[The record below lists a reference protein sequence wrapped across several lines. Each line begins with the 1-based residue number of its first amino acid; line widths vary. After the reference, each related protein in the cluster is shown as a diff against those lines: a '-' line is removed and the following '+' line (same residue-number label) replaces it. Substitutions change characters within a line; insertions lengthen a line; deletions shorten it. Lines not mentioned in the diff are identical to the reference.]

1 MRRLAITLLL
11 APLAGLVGLSLLG
24 GAASAGSPV
33 GATVPPDS
41 TISASGETGAADLPP
56 VDVLQVSGLFD
67 AVTVQ
72 SIEDAI
78 TRSEENG
85 SQALI
90 LQLNTGGSVV
100 STADMTRLLQR
111 VADAKVAI
119 GVWVGQSRDARAYG
133 PPAQLFGVADVTAMV
148 AGSRI
153 GHTGELLS
161 LEGTTVDLGAGTD
174 LLRNGSMSFSEA
186 RKLNVLRLDTSDEGV
201 PTVKSMVLAMD
212 GAIVSVGG
220 VDGVELNTITE
231 ELNDQGTTENLA
243 TLVRFSGL
251 GLIEEMF
258 HTVASPPIAYL
269 FFVIGV
275 CLLIFEF
282 FTAGVGIAGFV
293 GAVLTIFGSYGFSA
307 LPVRPFAIALI
318 VLAMLAFAIDVQ
330 VGIPR
335 LWTGVGTA
343 LFVLGSWFLYE
354 PLPGT
359 DLRLSLFTLFAVIS
373 GVLLTFVVGMP
384 SMVRTRFSTPT
395 IGREWIIGSTGVAIG
410 AISPEGIVQVGDSKW
425 RARTNRATP
434 LAAGDEL
441 RVVAIDG
448 VTLEVE
454 PLEGAARDYRER
466 RAKPEAVTEEAVP
479 EVAESSAVEG
489 LKEQQH

>member
-1 MRRLAITLLL
+1 MA
-11 APLAGLVGLSLLG
+11 V
-24 GAASAGSPV
+24 ASSPPD
-33 GATVPPDS
+33 TVPVEP
-41 TISASGETGAADLPP
+41 ISAVDGEGDASDLPP

-72 SIEDAI
+72 SIENAI
-78 TRSEENG
+78 DRSEAAG

-100 STADMTRLLQR
+100 GTDEMTRLLQK

-119 GVWVGQSRDARAYG
+119 GLWVGQSRDARAYG
-133 PPAQLFGVADVTAMV
+133 TPAQLFGVADVTAMV

-153 GHTGELLS
+153 GHTGELLG
-161 LEGTTVDLGAGTD
+161 LEGTTVDLGDGAD

-186 RKLNVLRLDTSDEGV
+186 RALNVLRLDTPDEGV

-212 GAIVSVGG
+212 GAVVEVGG
-220 VDGVELNTITE
+220 VEGVVLDTVTT
-231 ELNDQGTTENLA
+231 ELNDQGVTENVA

-269 FFVIGV
+269 FFVIGC

-282 FTAGVGIAGFV
+282 FTAGVGVAGFV
-293 GAVLTIFGSYGFSA
+293 GAVLTIFGCYGFAA
-307 LPVRPFAIALI
+307 LPVRPGAVALL

-335 LWTGVGTA
+335 LWTGVGTT

-359 DLRLSLFTLFAVIS
+359 DLRLGLFTLFLVIS

-384 SMVRTRFSTPT
+384 SMVRTRFATPT
-395 IGREWIIGSTGVAIG
+395 IGREWMIGSAGVAVG
-410 AISPEGIVQVGDSKW
+410 DISPDGVAQVGESKW

-434 LAAGDEL
+434 LLAGAEL

-454 PLEGAARDYRER
+454 PVEGAARDYRER
-466 RAKPEAVTEEAVP
+466 RPKTET
-479 EVAESSAVEG
+479 AEE
-489 LKEQQH
+489 LQH

>member
-1 MRRLAITLLL
+1 MRRLAITLLI
-11 APLAGLVGLSLLG
+11 APLAGMVGLSLLG
-24 GAASAGSPV
+24 STASAESDSPL
-33 GATVPPDS
+33 A
-41 TISASGETGAADLPP
+41 P

-67 AVTVQ
+67 PLTVR

-78 TRSEENG
+78 DDSEANG

-100 STADMTRLLQR
+100 SRGDMTRLLQK

-119 GVWVGQSRDARAYG
+119 GVWVGQSGDARAYG
-133 PPAQLFGVADVTAMV
+133 LPAQLFGVADVTAMV
-148 AGSRI
+148 AGSRV
-153 GHTGELLS
+153 GYTGELVVLD
-161 LEGTTVDLGAGTD
+161 GAVVDLGPSAV
-174 LLRNGSMSFSEA
+174 LLRNGSMSFSQA
-186 RKLNVLRLDTSDEGV
+186 RKSGVLRLDISDEGV

-212 GAIVSVGG
+212 GVT
-220 VDGVELNTITE
+220 VDGTTLDTVAER
-231 ELNDQGTTENLA
+231 LNDNGNTENVS

-251 GLIEEMF
+251 GLLDEMF
-258 HTVASPPIAYL
+258 HTVGSPPMAYL
-269 FFVIGV
+269 FFIIGC

-282 FTAGVGIAGFV
+282 FTAGVGVAGVV
-293 GAVLTIFGSYGFSA
+293 GTVLTIFGCYGFSA
-307 LPVRPFAIALI
+307 LPVREVAVALL
-318 VLAMLAFAIDVQ
+318 VSAMVAFAIDVQ

-335 LWTGVGTA
+335 FWTGVGTT
-343 LFVLGSWFLYE
+343 LFVLGSWFLYR
-354 PLPGT
+354 PLPGN
-359 DLRLSLFTLFAVIS
+359 DLRLGWITLFVGLS

-395 IGREWIIGSTGVAIG
+395 IGREWMIGSTGLAVG
-410 AISPEGIVQVGDSKW
+410 AISPEGVAQVGESKW

-434 LAAGDEL
+434 LVAGDQL

-466 RAKPEAVTEEAVP
+466 RSKTDAASDIA
-479 EVAESSAVEG
+479 G
-489 LKEQQH
+489 

>member
-1 MRRLAITLLL
+1 MRRLAITLLV
-11 APLAGLVGLSLLG
+11 APFAGLVGLSILG
-24 GAASAGSPV
+24 ATASAGSPT
-33 GATVPPDS
+33 GSTVPPDS
-41 TISASGETGAADLPP
+41 SVTDSGSASADLAP

-67 AVTVQ
+67 EVTVQ

-78 TRSEENG
+78 DRSEANG

-100 STADMTRLLQR
+100 SAADMTHLLQK
-111 VADAKVAI
+111 VADAEVAI

-153 GHTGELLS
+153 GYTGDLLS
-161 LEGTTVDLGAGTD
+161 FEGTTIDLGAGAD
-174 LLRNGSMSFSEA
+174 RLRNGSMSFSDA
-186 RKLNVLRLDTSDEGV
+186 RKLGVLRLDTSDEGV

-212 GAIVSVGG
+212 GAIVEVGG
-220 VDGVELNTITE
+220 VEGRVLDTVTE
-231 ELNDQGTTENLA
+231 ELNDQGKTENVA

-251 GLIEEMF
+251 GLIDEMF
-258 HTVASPPIAYL
+258 HTVASPPIAFL
-269 FFVIGV
+269 FFVIGC

-282 FTAGVGIAGFV
+282 FTAGVGVAGFV
-293 GAVLTIFGSYGFSA
+293 GAVLTIFGCYGFSA
-307 LPVRPFAIALI
+307 LPTRPGAVALL
-318 VLAMLAFAIDVQ
+318 VLAMLAYAIDVQ

-335 LWTGVGTA
+335 FWTGAGTA
-343 LFVLGSWFLYE
+343 LFVLGAWFLYE
-354 PLPGT
+354 PLPGN
-359 DLRLSLFTLFAVIS
+359 DLRLGWFTLFAIIA

-384 SMVRTRFSTPT
+384 SMVRTRFATPT
-395 IGREWIIGSTGVAIG
+395 IGREWMIGSSGVAVG
-410 AISPEGIVQVGDSKW
+410 AISPEGVAQVGESKW

-466 RAKPEAVTEEAVP
+466 RPKQEAVQELQ
-479 EVAESSAVEG
+479 S
-489 LKEQQH
+489 